1 MDRSAIILVIPIA
14 EKHQWTF
21 LNKLNPSWVLTA
33 AKKNVSAVTKHCPRD
48 PWFPNYP
55 ASISLWECQNYVL
68 SPIYSFHPNEL
79 ALMLTKSDSNIS
91 KQNACC
97 LCNSPM
103 SNNVASEPMSWCW
116 QHCNR
121 DFLPETVSQSRVS
134 ASDSLWLRLFA
145 DTFS

>member
-68 SPIYSFHPNEL
+68 SPIYSFHLNEL

-103 SNNVASEPMSWCW
+103 SNKCRIGANELMLATLQQRFPP
-116 QHCNR
+116 R
-121 DFLPETVSQSRVS
+121 DRVS
-134 ASDSLWLRLFA
+134 VSCVRLRQSLTPALRGHI
-145 DTFS
+145 